1 LHHVNSLTTVVAPGK
16 LVCYFLA
23 AMQRAPD
30 HQPQSIQI
38 EAVEMR
44 LIRLPLLEPFETSFG
59 KIDSRLIFLVCLH
72 SDGLTGWGEVVAAE
86 RPLYSY
92 ETVGTAFHVIRDFLG
107 PALLTEPI
115 KGLADLAKRLV
126 PFRGHNMAKAGLELA
141 YMDLLAQS
149 TQQSLSALIGGTKK
163 QVAVGVSL
171 GIQPTVSQLLDRV
184 ERFLSLGYQRI
195 KLKIKPGWDLDVV
208 DEVRRR
214 NPNILL
220 SVDANSA
227 YTLKDSDHLKRLDQ
241 YDLLMVEQPLPNDDL
256 VDHAKLQKLI
266 RTDIC
271 LDESIV
277 GQRQAAAALEL
288 ESCRIINIKIGRVG
302 GYSEALP
309 IHDLCASKGIPVWCG
324 GMLESGIGRAH
335 NIALASL
342 HGFTL
347 PGDISASSRYFAR
360 DIICPEVTVSDGTVK
375 VPEGTGLGFEVD
387 IEFIEQLTETQE
399 YISRQGA

>member
-1 LHHVNSLTTVVAPGK
+1 MQHAVNQTEQ
-16 LVCYFLA
+16 LA
-23 AMQRAPD
+23 TR
-30 HQPQSIQI
+30 SIKI

-59 KIDSRLIFLVCLH
+59 TIDSRQIFLVCLH
-72 SDGLTGWGEVVAAE
+72 ADGLRGWGEVVASE

-92 ETVGTAFHVIRDFLG
+92 ETVGTALHVITDFLG
-107 PALLTEPI
+107 PAI
-115 KGLADLAKRLV
+115 LAKPVENLNDLASRFAS
-126 PFRGHNMAKAGLELA
+126 FRGHNMAKAGLELA
-141 YMDLLAQS
+141 YMDLLAQMS
-149 TQQSLSALIGGTKK
+149 QQSLSALIGGTQKR
-163 QVAVGVSL
+163 VPVGVSL
-171 GIQPTVSQLLDRV
+171 GIQPTVSRLLDRV
-184 ERFLSLGYQRI
+184 ERFLNLGYQRI

-214 NPNILL
+214 YPKILL

-227 YTLKDSDHLKRLDQ
+227 YKLSDSDHLKKLDQ
-241 YDLLMVEQPLPNDDL
+241 YNLLMVEQPLQNDDL
-256 VDHAKLQKLI
+256 VDHAKLQRLMH
-266 RTDIC
+266 TDLC

-277 GQRQAAAALEL
+277 GERQAATALEL

-302 GYSEALP
+302 GYSQALG
-309 IHDLCASKGIPVWCG
+309 IHNLCASKGIPVWCG

-360 DIICPEVTVSDGTVK
+360 DIICPEVTVSDGTVT
-375 VPEGTGLGFEVD
+375 VPEGIGLGFDVD
-387 IEFIEQLTETQE
+387 LGFIEELTETRE
-399 YISRQGA
+399 YISRNDA

>member
-1 LHHVNSLTTVVAPGK
+1 
-16 LVCYFLA
+16 
-23 AMQRAPD
+23 
-30 HQPQSIQI
+30 
-38 EAVEMR
+38 
-44 LIRLPLLEPFETSFG
+44 
-59 KIDSRLIFLVCLH
+59 
-72 SDGLTGWGEVVAAE
+72 
-86 RPLYSY
+86 
-92 ETVGTAFHVIRDFLG
+92 
-107 PALLTEPI
+107 
-115 KGLADLAKRLV
+115 
-126 PFRGHNMAKAGLELA
+126 
-141 YMDLLAQS
+141 
-149 TQQSLSALIGGTKK
+149 LSALIGGTRK
-163 QVAVGVSL
+163 QAAVGVSL

-227 YTLKDSDHLKRLDQ
+227 YTLNDSDYLKGLDQ

-266 RTDIC
+266 STDIC

-277 GQRQAAAALEL
+277 GRRQAAAALEL

-360 DIICPEVTVSDGTVK
+360 DIIYPEVTVSDGTVK
-375 VPEGTGLGFEVD
+375 VPEGIGLGFEVD
-387 IEFIEQLTETQE
+387 LGFIEQLTETQE

>member
-1 LHHVNSLTTVVAPGK
+1 
-16 LVCYFLA
+16 
-23 AMQRAPD
+23 
-30 HQPQSIQI
+30 
-38 EAVEMR
+38 
-44 LIRLPLLEPFETSFG
+44 
-59 KIDSRLIFLVCLH
+59 
-72 SDGLTGWGEVVAAE
+72 
-86 RPLYSY
+86 
-92 ETVGTAFHVIRDFLG
+92 
-107 PALLTEPI
+107 
-115 KGLADLAKRLV
+115 
-126 PFRGHNMAKAGLELA
+126 MAKAGLELA

-227 YTLKDSDHLKRLDQ
+227 YTLKDSDHLKGLDQ

-309 IHDLCASKGIPVWCG
+309 IHDLCASK
-324 GMLESGIGRAH
+324 ESPYGAEACSNQASGARTISHSQACTALRCRVTYLLARA
-335 NIALASL
+335 IL
-342 HGFTL
+342 HETSFVL
-347 PGDISASSRYFAR
+347 RLLCQMAR
-360 DIICPEVTVSDGTVK
+360 
-375 VPEGTGLGFEVD
+375 
-387 IEFIEQLTETQE
+387 
-399 YISRQGA
+399 